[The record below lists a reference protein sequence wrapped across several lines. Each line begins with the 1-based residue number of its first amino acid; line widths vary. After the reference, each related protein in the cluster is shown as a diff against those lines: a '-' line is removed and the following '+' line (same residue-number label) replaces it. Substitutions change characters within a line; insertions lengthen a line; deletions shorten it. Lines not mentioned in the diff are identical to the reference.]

1 VAGYCVYA
9 LWTVA
14 EYLHIWMAGNSYF
27 EELSKTMGAEFAQE
41 FSRLLPW
48 WSVFPM
54 IILTVVVAWIG
65 TLIGKGMMKKHFD
78 RIDINEYEYN

>member
-1 VAGYCVYA
+1 
-9 LWTVA
+9 
-14 EYLHIWMAGNSYF
+14 
-27 EELSKTMGAEFAQE
+27 MGAEFAQE

-48 WSVFPM
+48 CSVFPM